1 MNINIS
7 IYEEDKKTL
16 EEIAEKEERSVAR
29 QVSFIIKKYFED
41 NNYTKKDEFEE

>member
-7 IYEEDKKTL
+7 MYEEDKKKL
-16 EEIAEKEERSVAR
+16 EEIAEKEERSLAR

-41 NNYTKKDEFEE
+41 DNNIEKEE